1 MKLVQLNLVSPTINM
16 EYLIVLLALPLACS
30 KPSSPLAP
38 IPEDPVGSIMPSL
51 IEALGEIRGGES
63 R

>member
-1 MKLVQLNLVSPTINM
+1 MRLVQLILASHTSNM
-16 EYLIVLLALPLACS
+16 EYFIVLLAIPLACS